1 MKTEKTKFRPI
12 QTIVFFVIVFV
23 ITWAFIYPAVTI
35 APEDVE
41 IFLIIPGAF
50 GPFLAAIIVIWG
62 WNGKAV
68 LASWLKAIFKFKI
81 PVVIYLFSAF
91 LLPIIVGGMHYL
103 LYSLLGGES
112 DFRLASPWY
121 LYLFYLIPTALL
133 TGGNEEPGWR
143 GFALPAL
150 LQWFHPVIASLI
162 IGVIHSLWHLPMM
175 GEYNTNMGWYLF
187 NLVPLTFIFNW
198 LYLKSR
204 KSIFPVMLF
213 HASTN
218 VLSEFIPTPQVL
230 LGGIGNYM
238 VMRGL
243 VYWILAIVILIF
255 TKGRL
260 GYVKPTVLET
270 IVPDL
275 TLTTAEATD
284 Q

>member
-1 MKTEKTKFRPI
+1 MKTEIRPI
-12 QTIVFFVIVFV
+12 QTICFFVLTFL

-35 APEDVE
+35 LPEDKE

-50 GPFLAAIIVIWG
+50 GPLLAAIIVIWIG
-62 WNGKAV
+62 NGKRA
-68 LASWLKAIFKFKI
+68 LGTWLKTIFRFKI
-81 PVVIYLFSAF
+81 PVILYLFSAF
-91 LLPIIVGGMHYL
+91 ILPIIVGGMHFL
-103 LYSLLGGES
+103 LYRLFGGES
-112 DFRLASPWY
+112 NFANASPWY
-121 LYLFYLIPTALL
+121 LYLFYLVPTALL

-150 LQWFHPVIASLI
+150 LQWFHPVVASLI
-162 IGVIHSLWHLPMM
+162 LGVIHSLWHLPMM
-175 GEYNTNMGWYLF
+175 GEYDTSMGWYLF

-218 VLSEFIPTPQVL
+218 VLSEFIPTPQVV

-243 VYWILAIVILIF
+243 VYWILAVVILFI
-255 TKGRL
+255 TKGSL
-260 GYVKPTVLET
+260 DYSKTTLEGNGKEDAISQTTYPTET
-270 IVPDL
+270 VR
-275 TLTTAEATD
+275 
-284 Q
+284 